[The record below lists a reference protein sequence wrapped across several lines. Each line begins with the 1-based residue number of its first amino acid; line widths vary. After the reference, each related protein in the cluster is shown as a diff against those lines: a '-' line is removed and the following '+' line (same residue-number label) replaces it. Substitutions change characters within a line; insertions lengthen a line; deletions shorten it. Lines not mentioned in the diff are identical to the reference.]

1 MFGILEDGIHETH
14 ICKYVDTPVQ
24 WFEAASIQRQS
35 VLWTGVVM
43 DQPATD
49 AGAAVRMFTGRLE
62 GALQHVST
70 HTAEKTFIHIAHKPV
85 QIIAHPADTR
95 KDHTNMA

>member
-1 MFGILEDGIHETH
+1 
-14 ICKYVDTPVQ
+14 
-24 WFEAASIQRQS
+24 
-35 VLWTGVVM
+35 M

-49 AGAAVRMFTGRLE
+49 AGAAVRMLAGRLE

-85 QIIAHPADTR
+85 QIIAHPADAR
-95 KDHTNMA
+95 KDHTNMAWNELKTKKKKKNHKSNIILIYVLQKIH